1 MSWISLQLRQKHS
14 LYDLNKTQQ
23 STSMWR
29 YQSQWEKKA
38 GCLGPDSHFP
48 HHILS
53 ISKTFT
59 PYTYSYKVTTNRQY
73 LCILITHLPDGKLLR
88 IPRKGPLEQCSTVKM
103 TQHIWAGAI
112 WKGFTGIE
120 LKDLSLK
127 EHIILK
133 VVAKEGLFAS
143 LKRGYFIPLM
153 TLIIK

>member
-1 MSWISLQLRQKHS
+1 
-14 LYDLNKTQQ
+14 
-23 STSMWR
+23 
-29 YQSQWEKKA
+29 
-38 GCLGPDSHFP
+38 
-48 HHILS
+48 
-53 ISKTFT
+53 
-59 PYTYSYKVTTNRQY
+59 
-73 LCILITHLPDGKLLR
+73 
-88 IPRKGPLEQCSTVKM
+88 M